1 MGDGVGCA
9 CESPALVLLLE
20 DLVDRANR
28 WVEVI
33 LMCRFIHPNSTNTN
47 NNKPSTLMSNSF
59 ALDIRHFVIDAI
71 EAFGDLSQYVSFIL
85 T

>member
-1 MGDGVGCA
+1 MGYGVCHA
-9 CESPALVLLLE
+9 YVSHTLMLLLE
-20 DLVDRANR
+20 NLVDRTNR

-59 ALDIRHFVIDAI
+59 ALDIRHFVTDAI
-71 EAFGDLSQYVSFIL
+71 EVFGDLSQYVSFIL